1 MANAER
7 TEAGGWAERLERLA
21 RLVPGLEAY
30 QDREG
35 LREADKR
42 IRTYVA
48 ELLGA
53 LTRPLEAAQQ
63 HLVDGKWLD
72 RLSTLDRIGRQ
83 VRTLADRVR
92 FASYGFAGVFAAHK
106 IRHPELTA
114 LHDFDV
120 KLLGEIPRL
129 QTCVQALADKA
140 AEPTGFAEA
149 AQAAEDECGRF
160 ERTLDERDKLARGL

>member
-1 MANAER
+1 MANADRKE
-7 TEAGGWAERLERLA
+7 TAGWAERVERLV
-21 RLVPGLEAY
+21 RLVPGLGAY

-48 ELLGA
+48 ELLGEA
-53 LTRPLEAAQQ
+53 GRPLEAAQQ
-63 HLVDGKWLD
+63 HLVDGKWLE
-72 RLSTLDRIGRQ
+72 RLSALDRIGRQ
-83 VRTLADRVR
+83 LRTLADRVR

-106 IRHPELTA
+106 IRQPELAA

-120 KLLGEIPRL
+120 KLLEEIPRL
-129 QTCVQALADKA
+129 HTCLQTLADKA
-140 AEPTGFAEA
+140 AQPTGFAES

-160 ERTLDERDKLARGL
+160 ARALDERDRLARAL

>member
-1 MANAER
+1 MANTDGKETA
-7 TEAGGWAERLERLA
+7 GWAERVERLV
-21 RLVPGLEAY
+21 RLVPGLGAY
-30 QDREG
+30 QDRES

-48 ELLGA
+48 DLLEKLA
-53 LTRPLEAAQQ
+53 HPLEATQR

-72 RLSTLDRIGRQ
+72 RLPTLDRIGRQ

-106 IRHPELTA
+106 IRQSELTA
-114 LHDFDV
+114 LHDRDA
-120 KLLGEIPRL
+120 KLLEEIPRL
-129 QTCVQALADKA
+129 QTCLQALADRA

-149 AQAAEDECGRF
+149 AQAAEDECGHF
-160 ERTLDERDKLARGL
+160 ERALDQRDRLARGL

>member
-1 MANAER
+1 MTTADKIETA
-7 TEAGGWAERLERLA
+7 GWAERVERLV
-21 RLVPGLEAY
+21 RLVPGLGKY

-42 IRTYVA
+42 IRTYLA
-48 ELLGA
+48 ELLGN
-53 LTRPLEAAQQ
+53 LTRPLEAAQRR
-63 HLVDGKWLD
+63 LVDGKWLD

-106 IRHPELTA
+106 IRQPELTA

-120 KLLGEIPRL
+120 KLLEEIPRL
-129 QTCVQALADKA
+129 QTCLQALADRA

-149 AQAAEDECGRF
+149 AQAAADECARF
-160 ERTLDERDKLARGL
+160 ERALDERDKLARGL

>member
-1 MANAER
+1 MANADKVE
-7 TEAGGWAERLERLA
+7 TGGWAERVERLV
-21 RLVPGLEAY
+21 RLVPGLGKY

-42 IRTYVA
+42 IRTYLA
-48 ELLGA
+48 ELLA
-53 LTRPLEAAQQ
+53 NLTRPLEAAQR

-72 RLSTLDRIGRQ
+72 RLPILDRIGRQ

-106 IRHPELTA
+106 IRQPELTA

-120 KLLGEIPRL
+120 KLLEEFPRL
-129 QTCVQALADKA
+129 QTCLQALVDKA
-140 AEPTGFAEA
+140 AEPTGFVEA
-149 AQAAEDECGRF
+149 AQAAEDECGRV
-160 ERTLDERDKLARGL
+160 ERALDERDRLARGL